1 MSRREDRER
10 KAAEW
15 LEHLQ
20 GWKDSG
26 VALSAYARSRGLALW
41 AMYHWRN
48 VLRREGR
55 WPEGPL
61 RRGTATRDAKSSKRV
76 PLRFARVALAEPPRS
91 APLTVRVQLRNGRRA
106 EVDLSD
112 RAELA
117 EVLALLE
124 QPA

>member
-10 KAAEW
+10 KVAEW

-26 VALSAYARSRGLALW
+26 VALSSYARSRGLALW

-55 WPEGPL
+55 WTEEPP
-61 RRGTATRDAKSSKRV
+61 RRSIPASEAKNGKRI
-76 PLRFARVALAEPPRS
+76 PLRFARVALTESPRS

>member
-26 VALSAYARSRGLALW
+26 TALSAYARSRGLALW

-55 WPEGPL
+55 WAEEP
-61 RRGTATRDAKSSKRV
+61 RRRSTSAEEAKSGKRI
-76 PLRFARVALAEPPRS
+76 PLRFARVALSELPRS
-91 APLTVRVQLRNGRRA
+91 VPLTVRVHLRNGRRA
-106 EVDLSD
+106 ELDLSD
-112 RAELA
+112 RGELA
-117 EVLALLE
+117 AVLALLE